1 TENAHIVILIK
12 AVIRKLDVK
21 ALSGMTGTQQ
31 SGFPLSRKWRDFR
44 FLFAKMPEKNAVYIL
59 NGIVINCK

>member
-1 TENAHIVILIK
+1 
-12 AVIRKLDVK
+12 
-21 ALSGMTGTQQ
+21 MTGTQQ
-31 SGFPLSRKWRDFR
+31 GGFPLSRKWRDFR